1 MRRKALV
8 GFGFFVAGA
17 LIGSVWLDFGDLL
30 SDARRW
36 LAAAAAV
43 FAVAVLGR
51 RFLARL
57 EPYASK
63 LAKTS
68 RDLVVALEKHGDRLE
83 RVATL
88 PERLDTPLERLG
100 TSLERLGEE
109 VGTLARRLD
118 RNSELL
124 EGLAMELVEAGQKQ
138 GMEPAGPEPSSGRGG
153 GDSPSRPDLEQELMV
168 AWRRYR
174 DGGDGHFNAKG
185 FKAELASAGIDVD
198 VRGLDGQGGHA
209 VLVVDDPWASDR
221 SFFVVPDFNKSP
233 KSAEHWFKDES
244 SRRLGGRSDEL
255 RRLGR
260 GRWSKNGPEVVERGS
275 VA

>member
-1 MRRKALV
+1 MGRKALV
-8 GFGFFVAGA
+8 GFGFLAAGA
-17 LIGSVWLDFGDLL
+17 LIGSAWLDFGDLL
-30 SDARRW
+30 SEARPW
-36 LAAAAAV
+36 LPA
-43 FAVAVLGR
+43 AVAVFVVAGLGR
-51 RFLARL
+51 LFLSRL

-63 LAKTS
+63 LAKRS

-83 RVATL
+83 RIAPL
-88 PERLDTPLERLG
+88 PERLDN
-100 TSLERLGEE
+100 SLERLGEQ
-109 VGTLARRLD
+109 VGNLAHRLD
-118 RNSELL
+118 RNFDLL
-124 EGLAMELVEAGQKQ
+124 EGLAMELVEARQQQ
-138 GMEPAGPEPSSGRGG
+138 GMDPPGLEPSSGRGG
-153 GDSPSRPDLEQELMV
+153 GDSAPRPDLEQELIV
-168 AWRRYR
+168 AWKRYR

-260 GRWSKNGPEVVERGS
+260 GRWSENGPEVVERGS